1 MRISDGSSDGCSSDL
16 ADDPLDLRR
25 LHPDFGIGSTLTEPV
40 QAKRPVR
47 IDHDLDDAGIGQRR
61 GDRRPHRRAQHRAP
75 TVGGDTAGH
84 WPGSVGPMVLR
95 TAAIC
100 RPTCALKDSNRLAA
114 IDRKSVVSGKSVL
127 ERGDRRGYRI
137 LTKKQTKHI
146 I

>member
-1 MRISDGSSDGCSSDL
+1 MRISDWSSDVCSSDL
-16 ADDPLDLRR
+16 DEADDPLDLRR

-84 WPGSVGPMVLR
+84 WPGSVGPMVL
-95 TAAIC
+95 
-100 RPTCALKDSNRLAA
+100 PPAA
-114 IDRKSVVSGKSVL
+114 IDRKSGVWGQSESVRVDL
-127 ERGDRRGYRI
+127 AGRRI
-137 LTKKQTKHI
+137 MKKKKKTN
-146 I
+146 